1 MVATQAK
8 SACDAD
14 CKADQ
19 ELVTTMRKSNL
30 PIATDNH
37 VSGANS
43 IGQNL
48 TIRHLAGE
56 ECDQTVRNSRGHVQS
71 RLPDSTATAV
81 PRIRDSMT
89 LQQCGQSSDAM
100 DSKSPVGGFD
110 LSMIASIPSLL
121 LSLLSWLLGC
131 LFGEGRL
138 SFTWARPF
146 IPERRGERPETVPDR
161 RYARFAV
168 FLAVPIGQGGRT
180 GIYPAPSFLAGHVTV
195 KQSLS
200 LIGTTILMMLFAATP
215 VFTSEKGVHPPAK
228 AEIIFKGAGQPS
240 TLQLQIPEDLQNKL
254 DKIRFTLMGSGGGF
268 RCSTDKNIH
277 FIRREVIAGSELNSV
292 INRNK
297 SFEFGAKKQSTIKLD
312 VTLCA
317 TAVGKTFEVFWD
329 GTRGQYKGFDANQ
342 PNCYSRIQCS
352 TIVTVIGNQPK
363 VSIQGQSPITEGAN
377 ATFTLTAEPKPS
389 AAITV
394 NVAVV
399 DSGSFADSGQA
410 GSRTVTIGTD
420 GTATLSVA
428 TDDDSID
435 EPDGTLTATVQDGTG
450 YAPSGTAATATIAV
464 NDNDDPPPPETPIIS
479 IAGGAAITE
488 GAKATFTLTAEPKPS
503 AAITVN
509 VAVVDSGSFA
519 DSGQAGSR
527 TVTIGTD
534 GTATLSV
541 ATDDDSIDEPDGT
554 LTATVQDGTGYA
566 PSGTAATATIAV
578 NDNDDPPPPETP
590 IISIAGGAAITEGAN
605 ATFTL
610 TAEPKPS
617 AAITVNVAVVDSGSF
632 ADSGQAGSRT
642 VTIGTNGTATLSVAT
657 DDDSIDEPDGTLT
670 ATVQD
675 GTGYAPSGTAATA
688 TIAVNDNDDS
698 DSNQPGT
705 RSDSG
710 RPTISITDA
719 VGMEG
724 QDLEFRVALDATTIG
739 SVTVEWTTEP
749 GTATADVDYM
759 QTSGTLTFQPGEIT
773 KTISVAT
780 IDDDHHDDGE
790 IFKVIL
796 SNPTGASISDGEATG
811 TIENADLVP
820 GNWIARFGQ
829 VVGELVV
836 RAVQV
841 RMQMPKSTGI
851 SGEIGG
857 YALRSNADPEI
868 KDESSTS
875 VTPRNDTSVLKTG
888 YSKRHPHAFGD
899 PEVIPVYVPLDMS
912 MMATRETADG
922 EGLISIWGQGSWS
935 GFKDDEVIDGEATN
949 FLLGIDHRKGRWLT
963 GLAIGRSSGEG
974 GWTGTDD
981 RMGTISMTL
990 SGFYPYLG
998 YSLSDRASIWGVAG
1012 YGSGDLK
1019 LTTPDD
1025 ETFET
1030 DAKLTMAAAGLR
1042 ATIIEGET
1050 DKSPTISVLADGMT
1064 TRTESDAVPGLSA
1077 TDGKRTRLRLGL
1089 ESSWNFTSDNGMIT
1103 PRTEISLR
1111 HDGGDGEDGMGIEL
1125 GVGVA
1130 YQSHDNALTFDF
1142 SGRSVAINSN
1152 SDFREWSVST
1162 SLMYDPRPNTDRG
1175 LTVALNQSTGTGLA
1189 GDVDSLMDTAAAEDF
1204 VQQQD
1209 PMKSGSLQAEAAYGV
1224 PAFGGR
1230 MTSAPLVGY
1239 SLSDDVQETK
1249 IGWRLTPER
1258 PKWGSFELA
1267 TEVTR
1272 SDPANDDDSEYAL
1285 GVQSVMQ
1292 W

>member
-1 MVATQAK
+1 MKQA
-8 SACDAD
+8 
-14 CKADQ
+14 
-19 ELVTTMRKSNL
+19 
-30 PIATDNH
+30 
-37 VSGANS
+37 
-43 IGQNL
+43 
-48 TIRHLAGE
+48 
-56 ECDQTVRNSRGHVQS
+56 
-71 RLPDSTATAV
+71 
-81 PRIRDSMT
+81 
-89 LQQCGQSSDAM
+89 
-100 DSKSPVGGFD
+100 
-110 LSMIASIPSLL
+110 
-121 LSLLSWLLGC
+121 
-131 LFGEGRL
+131 
-138 SFTWARPF
+138 
-146 IPERRGERPETVPDR
+146 
-161 RYARFAV
+161 
-168 FLAVPIGQGGRT
+168 
-180 GIYPAPSFLAGHVTV
+180 
-195 KQSLS
+195 LS

-215 VFTSEKGVHPPAK
+215 VFASEEGARPPAH

-240 TLQLQIPEDLQNKL
+240 TLQLQIPKDLQGNL
-254 DKIRFTLMGSGGGF
+254 DKIRFILMGSGGGF

-277 FIRREVIAGSELNSV
+277 FIRREVIAGSEVGSV

-297 SFEFGAKKQSTIKLD
+297 RFEFGTESQSTIKLD

-329 GTRGQYKGFDANQ
+329 GTRGQYQGFDASQ

-352 TIVTVIGNQPK
+352 TIVTVTDNKPK
-363 VSIQGQSPITEGAN
+363 ASTEDQSPVISIAGGAAITEGAS

-394 NVAVV
+394 KVKVV
-399 DSGSFADSGQA
+399 DSGSFASSGQV

-420 GTATLSVA
+420 GTATLRVA
-428 TDDDSID
+428 TDDDSTD

-450 YAPSGTAATATIAV
+450 YAPSTTAATATIAV
-464 NDNDDPPPPETPIIS
+464 NDNDDPPPP
-479 IAGGAAITE
+479 G
-488 GAKATFTLTAEPKPS
+488 
-503 AAITVN
+503 
-509 VAVVDSGSFA
+509 
-519 DSGQAGSR
+519 
-527 TVTIGTD
+527 
-534 GTATLSV
+534 
-541 ATDDDSIDEPDGT
+541 
-554 LTATVQDGTGYA
+554 
-566 PSGTAATATIAV
+566 
-578 NDNDDPPPPETP
+578 TP

-617 AAITVNVAVVDSGSF
+617 AAITVKVKVVDSGSF
-632 ADSGQAGSRT
+632 ASSGQVGSRT
-642 VTIGTNGTATLSVAT
+642 VTIGTDGTATLRVAT
-657 DDDSIDEPDGTLT
+657 DDDSTDEPDGTLT

-675 GTGYAPSGTAATA
+675 GTGYAPSTTAATA
-688 TIAVNDNDDS
+688 TIAVNDNDDPPPPGTPVIS
-698 DSNQPGT
+698 IAGGAAITEGASATFTLTAEPKPSAAITVNVKVVDSGSFASSGQVGSRTVTIGTDGTATLRVATDDDSTDEPDGTLTATVQDGTGYAPSTTAATATIAVNDNDNSESNQPGT
-705 RSDSG
+705 GSDSG

-724 QDLEFRVALDATTIG
+724 QDLEFRVALDATTPG
-739 SVTVEWTTEP
+739 LVTVEWTTEP

-759 QTSGTLTFQPGEIT
+759 ETSGTLTFQPGEIT

-820 GNWIARFGQ
+820 VNWIARFGQ
-829 VVGELVV
+829 VVGEMVV

-841 RMQMPKSTGI
+841 RMQMPKSKGI
-851 SGEIGG
+851 TGEIGG

-875 VTPRNDTSVLKTG
+875 ITPRNDTSVLKTG

-899 PEVIPVYVPLDMS
+899 PEVVPVYVPLDMS

-935 GFKDDEVIDGEATN
+935 GFKDDDVIDGEVTN

-1030 DAKLTMAAAGLR
+1030 DATLTMAAAGLR

-1089 ESSWNFTSDNGMIT
+1089 ESSWNFTSDNAMIT

-1175 LTVALNQSTGTGLA
+1175 LAVALNQSTGTGLA
-1189 GDVDSLMDTAAAEDF
+1189 GDVDSLMNTAAAEDF

>member
-1 MVATQAK
+1 MRKWNLSVATDSCVFGA
-8 SACDAD
+8 
-14 CKADQ
+14 
-19 ELVTTMRKSNL
+19 SN
-30 PIATDNH
+30 
-37 VSGANS
+37 

-48 TIRHLAGE
+48 TIRHLVGE
-56 ECDQTVRNSRGHVQS
+56 EYDQTVRHSSGCIRSG
-71 RLPDSTATAV
+71 LPETAATAV
-81 PRIRDSMT
+81 PRVRDSMT
-89 LQQCGQSSDAM
+89 LQQGD
-100 DSKSPVGGFD
+100 G
-110 LSMIASIPSLL
+110 
-121 LSLLSWLLGC
+121 
-131 LFGEGRL
+131 
-138 SFTWARPF
+138 
-146 IPERRGERPETVPDR
+146 
-161 RYARFAV
+161 
-168 FLAVPIGQGGRT
+168 T
-180 GIYPAPSFLAGHVTV
+180 GIYPVSPPPPSLFLMGLVTV
-195 KQSLS
+195 KRALS
-200 LIGTTILMMLFAATP
+200 LTGATILMMLFAATP
-215 VFTSEKGVHPPAK
+215 VFASGGVRPPAK
-228 AEIIFKGAGQPS
+228 ATINFEGAGQPS
-240 TLQLQIPEDLQNKL
+240 TLKL
-254 DKIRFTLMGSGGGF
+254 DIPQGLGKDDLKKITFILSGSGGGF
-268 RCSTDKNIH
+268 SCNRNNVH
-277 FIRREVIAGSELNSV
+277 FITKEVVSKYDEDEHGDPIKNRVSNRYKRFKYQAGDK
-292 INRNK
+292 I
-297 SFEFGAKKQSTIKLD
+297 EFD

-317 TAVGKTFEVFWD
+317 TAVGKMFRVHWRSDSAIGLFE
-329 GTRGQYKGFDANQ
+329 GFDASR
-342 PNCYSRIQCS
+342 PNCYTDAQCY
-352 TIVTVIGNQPK
+352 TDVTVTDNKPK
-363 VSIQGQSPITEGAN
+363 VSTKETEDQSPVISITGSAAITEGDT
-377 ATFTLTAEPKPS
+377 ATFTLTAAPKPTTD
-389 AAITV
+389 ITV
-394 NVAVV
+394 TV
-399 DSGSFADSGQA
+399 DVADSGGFA
-410 GSRTVTIGTD
+410 GSDQIDRRTVIIGID
-420 GTATLSVA
+420 GTATLSVT
-428 TDDDSID
+428 TDDDSTD
-435 EPDGTLTATVQDGTG
+435 EPDGTLTATVQAGTD
-450 YAPSGTAATATIAV
+450 YAPSDTAATATITV
-464 NDNDDPPPPETPIIS
+464 SDND
-479 IAGGAAITE
+479 
-488 GAKATFTLTAEPKPS
+488 
-503 AAITVN
+503 V
-509 VAVVDSGSFA
+509 
-519 DSGQAGSR
+519 
-527 TVTIGTD
+527 
-534 GTATLSV
+534 
-541 ATDDDSIDEPDGT
+541 
-554 LTATVQDGTGYA
+554 
-566 PSGTAATATIAV
+566 
-578 NDNDDPPPPETP
+578 
-590 IISIAGGAAITEGAN
+590 
-605 ATFTL
+605 
-610 TAEPKPS
+610 
-617 AAITVNVAVVDSGSF
+617 
-632 ADSGQAGSRT
+632 
-642 VTIGTNGTATLSVAT
+642 
-657 DDDSIDEPDGTLT
+657 
-670 ATVQD
+670 
-675 GTGYAPSGTAATA
+675 
-688 TIAVNDNDDS
+688 S
-698 DSNQPGT
+698 DSNQPET

-710 RPTISITDA
+710 RPAISITDA

-724 QDLEFRVALDATTIG
+724 QDLEFPVALDAATRD
-739 SVTVEWTTEP
+739 SVTVEWATEP

-759 QTSGTLTFQPGEIT
+759 ETSGTLTFQPGETT

-851 SGEIGG
+851 TGEIGG

-899 PEVIPVYVPLDMS
+899 PEVVPVYVPLDMS
-912 MMATRETADG
+912 MIATRETADG

-935 GFKDDEVIDGEATN
+935 GFKDDDVIDGQATN

-1025 ETFET
+1025 ETFKT
-1030 DAKLTMAAAGLR
+1030 DATLTMAAAGLR
-1042 ATIIEGET
+1042 AIIIEGET

-1064 TRTESDAVPGLSA
+1064 TRTESDAVPGLGA

-1125 GVGVA
+1125 GVGVG

-1175 LTVALNQSTGTGLA
+1175 LAVSLNQSTGTGLA
-1189 GDVDSLMDTAAAEDF
+1189 GDVDSLMNTAAAEDF

-1230 MTSAPLVGY
+1230 MTGAPLVGY
-1239 SLSDDVQETK
+1239 SLSDDVRETK

>member
-1 MVATQAK
+1 MHFITKEVVSKYDEDEHGDPIKNRVSNRYKRFKYQA
-8 SACDAD
+8 
-14 CKADQ
+14 
-19 ELVTTMRKSNL
+19 
-30 PIATDNH
+30 
-37 VSGANS
+37 G
-43 IGQNL
+43 
-48 TIRHLAGE
+48 
-56 ECDQTVRNSRGHVQS
+56 
-71 RLPDSTATAV
+71 
-81 PRIRDSMT
+81 
-89 LQQCGQSSDAM
+89 
-100 DSKSPVGGFD
+100 
-110 LSMIASIPSLL
+110 
-121 LSLLSWLLGC
+121 
-131 LFGEGRL
+131 
-138 SFTWARPF
+138 
-146 IPERRGERPETVPDR
+146 
-161 RYARFAV
+161 
-168 FLAVPIGQGGRT
+168 
-180 GIYPAPSFLAGHVTV
+180 
-195 KQSLS
+195 
-200 LIGTTILMMLFAATP
+200 
-215 VFTSEKGVHPPAK
+215 
-228 AEIIFKGAGQPS
+228 
-240 TLQLQIPEDLQNKL
+240 
-254 DKIRFTLMGSGGGF
+254 DKI
-268 RCSTDKNIH
+268 
-277 FIRREVIAGSELNSV
+277 
-292 INRNK
+292 
-297 SFEFGAKKQSTIKLD
+297 EFD

-317 TAVGKTFEVFWD
+317 TAVGKMFRVHWRSDSAIGLFE
-329 GTRGQYKGFDANQ
+329 GFDASR
-342 PNCYSRIQCS
+342 PNCYTDAQCY
-352 TIVTVIGNQPK
+352 TDVTVTDNKPK
-363 VSIQGQSPITEGAN
+363 VSTKETEDQSPVISITGSAAITEGDT
-377 ATFTLTAEPKPS
+377 ATFTLTAAPKPTTD
-389 AAITV
+389 ITV
-394 NVAVV
+394 TV
-399 DSGSFADSGQA
+399 DVADSGGFA
-410 GSRTVTIGTD
+410 GSDQIDRRTVIIGID
-420 GTATLSVA
+420 GTATLSVT
-428 TDDDSID
+428 TDDDSTD
-435 EPDGTLTATVQDGTG
+435 EPDGTLTATVQAGTD
-450 YAPSGTAATATIAV
+450 YAPSDTAAMATIAV
-464 NDNDDPPPPETPIIS
+464 NDNDDPPPGTPVIS
-479 IAGGAAITE
+479 ITGGGAITE
-488 GAKATFTLTAEPKPS
+488 GANAEFTLTATPAPS
-503 AAITVN
+503 SAITVN
-509 VAVVDSGSFA
+509 VDVVDSGSFA
-519 DSGQAGSR
+519 GRDQAGSR
-527 TVTIGTD
+527 TVTIGTS
-534 GTATLSV
+534 GTTTLSV
-541 ATDDDSIDEPDGT
+541 TTDDDNTDEPDGN
-554 LTATVQDGTGYA
+554 LTATVQAGTDYA
-566 PSGTAATATIAV
+566 PSDTAAMATIAV
-578 NDNDDPPPPETP
+578 NDNDDPPPGTP
-590 IISIAGGAAITEGAN
+590 VISITGGGAITEGAN
-605 ATFTL
+605 AEFTL
-610 TAEPKPS
+610 TATPAPS
-617 AAITVNVAVVDSGSF
+617 SAITVNVDVVDSGSF
-632 ADSGQAGSRT
+632 AGRDQAGSRT
-642 VTIGTNGTATLSVAT
+642 VTIGTSGTTTLSVTT
-657 DDDSIDEPDGTLT
+657 DDDNTDEPDGNLT
-670 ATVQD
+670 ATVQA
-675 GTGYAPSGTAATA
+675 GTDYAPSDTAATA
-688 TIAVNDNDDS
+688 TITVSDNDVS
-698 DSNQPGT
+698 DSNQPET

-710 RPTISITDA
+710 RPAISITDA

-724 QDLEFRVALDATTIG
+724 QDLEFPVALDAATRD
-739 SVTVEWTTEP
+739 SVTVEWATEP

-759 QTSGTLTFQPGEIT
+759 ETSGTLTFQPGETT

-851 SGEIGG
+851 TGEIGG

-899 PEVIPVYVPLDMS
+899 PEVVPVYVPLDMS
-912 MMATRETADG
+912 MIATRETADG

-935 GFKDDEVIDGEATN
+935 GFKDDDVIDGQATN

-1025 ETFET
+1025 ETFKT
-1030 DAKLTMAAAGLR
+1030 DATLTMAAAGLR
-1042 ATIIEGET
+1042 AIIIEGET

-1064 TRTESDAVPGLSA
+1064 TRTESDAVPGLGA

-1125 GVGVA
+1125 GVGVG

-1175 LTVALNQSTGTGLA
+1175 LAVSLNQSTGTGLA
-1189 GDVDSLMDTAAAEDF
+1189 GDVDSLMNTAAAEDF

-1230 MTSAPLVGY
+1230 MTGAPLVGY
-1239 SLSDDVQETK
+1239 SLSDDVRETK

>member
-1 MVATQAK
+1 MKQA
-8 SACDAD
+8 
-14 CKADQ
+14 
-19 ELVTTMRKSNL
+19 
-30 PIATDNH
+30 
-37 VSGANS
+37 
-43 IGQNL
+43 
-48 TIRHLAGE
+48 
-56 ECDQTVRNSRGHVQS
+56 
-71 RLPDSTATAV
+71 
-81 PRIRDSMT
+81 
-89 LQQCGQSSDAM
+89 
-100 DSKSPVGGFD
+100 
-110 LSMIASIPSLL
+110 
-121 LSLLSWLLGC
+121 
-131 LFGEGRL
+131 
-138 SFTWARPF
+138 
-146 IPERRGERPETVPDR
+146 
-161 RYARFAV
+161 
-168 FLAVPIGQGGRT
+168 
-180 GIYPAPSFLAGHVTV
+180 
-195 KQSLS
+195 LS

-215 VFTSEKGVHPPAK
+215 VFASEEGARPPAH

-240 TLQLQIPEDLQNKL
+240 TLQLQIPKDLQGNL
-254 DKIRFTLMGSGGGF
+254 DKIRFILMGSGGGF

-277 FIRREVIAGSELNSV
+277 FIRREVIAGSEVGSV

-297 SFEFGAKKQSTIKLD
+297 RFEFGTESQSTIKLD

-329 GTRGQYKGFDANQ
+329 GTRGQYQGFDASQ

-352 TIVTVIGNQPK
+352 TIVTVTDNKPK
-363 VSIQGQSPITEGAN
+363 ASTEDQSPVISIAGGAAITEGAS

-394 NVAVV
+394 KVKVV
-399 DSGSFADSGQA
+399 DSGSFASSGQV

-420 GTATLSVA
+420 GTATLRVA
-428 TDDDSID
+428 TDDDSTD

-450 YAPSGTAATATIAV
+450 YAPSTTAATATIAV
-464 NDNDDPPPPETPIIS
+464 NDNDDPPPP
-479 IAGGAAITE
+479 G
-488 GAKATFTLTAEPKPS
+488 
-503 AAITVN
+503 
-509 VAVVDSGSFA
+509 
-519 DSGQAGSR
+519 
-527 TVTIGTD
+527 
-534 GTATLSV
+534 
-541 ATDDDSIDEPDGT
+541 
-554 LTATVQDGTGYA
+554 
-566 PSGTAATATIAV
+566 
-578 NDNDDPPPPETP
+578 TP

-617 AAITVNVAVVDSGSF
+617 AAITVKVKVVDSGSF
-632 ADSGQAGSRT
+632 ASSGQVGSRT
-642 VTIGTNGTATLSVAT
+642 VTIGTDGTATLRVAT
-657 DDDSIDEPDGTLT
+657 DDDSTDEPDGTLT

-675 GTGYAPSGTAATA
+675 GTGYAPSTTAATA
-688 TIAVNDNDDS
+688 TIAVNDNDNS
-698 DSNQPGT
+698 ESNQPGT
-705 RSDSG
+705 GSDSG

-724 QDLEFRVALDATTIG
+724 QDLEFRVALDATTPG
-739 SVTVEWTTEP
+739 LVTVEWTTEP

-759 QTSGTLTFQPGEIT
+759 ETSGTLTFQPGEIT

-820 GNWIARFGQ
+820 VNWIARFGQ
-829 VVGELVV
+829 VVGEMVV

-841 RMQMPKSTGI
+841 RMQMPKSKGI
-851 SGEIGG
+851 TGEIGG

-875 VTPRNDTSVLKTG
+875 ITPRNDTSVLKTG

-899 PEVIPVYVPLDMS
+899 PEVVPVYVPLDMS

-935 GFKDDEVIDGEATN
+935 GFKDDDVIDGEVTN

-1030 DAKLTMAAAGLR
+1030 DATLTMAAAGLR

-1089 ESSWNFTSDNGMIT
+1089 ESSWNFTSDNAMIT

-1175 LTVALNQSTGTGLA
+1175 LAVALNQSTGTGLA
-1189 GDVDSLMDTAAAEDF
+1189 GDVDSLMNTAAAEDF

>member
-1 MVATQAK
+1 MKRA
-8 SACDAD
+8 
-14 CKADQ
+14 
-19 ELVTTMRKSNL
+19 
-30 PIATDNH
+30 
-37 VSGANS
+37 
-43 IGQNL
+43 
-48 TIRHLAGE
+48 
-56 ECDQTVRNSRGHVQS
+56 
-71 RLPDSTATAV
+71 
-81 PRIRDSMT
+81 
-89 LQQCGQSSDAM
+89 
-100 DSKSPVGGFD
+100 
-110 LSMIASIPSLL
+110 
-121 LSLLSWLLGC
+121 LSL
-131 LFGEGRL
+131 
-138 SFTWARPF
+138 
-146 IPERRGERPETVPDR
+146 
-161 RYARFAV
+161 
-168 FLAVPIGQGGRT
+168 T
-180 GIYPAPSFLAGHVTV
+180 GA
-195 KQSLS
+195 
-200 LIGTTILMMLFAATP
+200 TILMMLFAATP
-215 VFTSEKGVHPPAK
+215 VFASGGVRPPAK
-228 AEIIFKGAGQPS
+228 ATINFEGAGQPS
-240 TLQLQIPEDLQNKL
+240 TLKL
-254 DKIRFTLMGSGGGF
+254 DIPQGLGKDDLKKITFILSGSGGGF
-268 RCSTDKNIH
+268 SCNRNNVH
-277 FIRREVIAGSELNSV
+277 FITKEVVSKYDEDEHGDPIKNRVSNRYKRFKYQAGDK
-292 INRNK
+292 I
-297 SFEFGAKKQSTIKLD
+297 EFD

-317 TAVGKTFEVFWD
+317 TAVGKMFRVHWRSDSAIGLFE
-329 GTRGQYKGFDANQ
+329 GFDASR
-342 PNCYSRIQCS
+342 PNCYTDAQCY
-352 TIVTVIGNQPK
+352 TDVTVTDNKPK
-363 VSIQGQSPITEGAN
+363 VSTKETEDQSPVISITGSAAITEGDT
-377 ATFTLTAEPKPS
+377 ATFTLTAAPKPTTD
-389 AAITV
+389 ITV
-394 NVAVV
+394 TV
-399 DSGSFADSGQA
+399 DVADSGGFA
-410 GSRTVTIGTD
+410 GSDQIDRRTVIIGID
-420 GTATLSVA
+420 GTATLSVT
-428 TDDDSID
+428 TDDDSTD
-435 EPDGTLTATVQDGTG
+435 EPDGTLTATVQAGTD
-450 YAPSGTAATATIAV
+450 YAPSDTAATATITV
-464 NDNDDPPPPETPIIS
+464 SDND
-479 IAGGAAITE
+479 
-488 GAKATFTLTAEPKPS
+488 
-503 AAITVN
+503 V
-509 VAVVDSGSFA
+509 
-519 DSGQAGSR
+519 
-527 TVTIGTD
+527 
-534 GTATLSV
+534 
-541 ATDDDSIDEPDGT
+541 
-554 LTATVQDGTGYA
+554 
-566 PSGTAATATIAV
+566 
-578 NDNDDPPPPETP
+578 
-590 IISIAGGAAITEGAN
+590 
-605 ATFTL
+605 
-610 TAEPKPS
+610 
-617 AAITVNVAVVDSGSF
+617 
-632 ADSGQAGSRT
+632 
-642 VTIGTNGTATLSVAT
+642 
-657 DDDSIDEPDGTLT
+657 
-670 ATVQD
+670 
-675 GTGYAPSGTAATA
+675 
-688 TIAVNDNDDS
+688 S
-698 DSNQPGT
+698 DSNQPET

-710 RPTISITDA
+710 RPAISITDA

-724 QDLEFRVALDATTIG
+724 QDLEFPVALDAATRD
-739 SVTVEWTTEP
+739 SVTVEWATEP

-759 QTSGTLTFQPGEIT
+759 ETSGTLTFQPGETT

-851 SGEIGG
+851 TGEIGG

-899 PEVIPVYVPLDMS
+899 PEVVPVYVPLDMS
-912 MMATRETADG
+912 MIATRETADG

-935 GFKDDEVIDGEATN
+935 GFKDDDVIDGQATN

-1025 ETFET
+1025 ETFKT
-1030 DAKLTMAAAGLR
+1030 DATLTMAAAGLR
-1042 ATIIEGET
+1042 AIIIEGET

-1064 TRTESDAVPGLSA
+1064 TRTESDAVPGLGA

-1125 GVGVA
+1125 GVGVG

-1175 LTVALNQSTGTGLA
+1175 LAVSLNQSTGTGLA
-1189 GDVDSLMDTAAAEDF
+1189 GDVDSLMNTAAAEDF

-1230 MTSAPLVGY
+1230 MTGAPLVGY
-1239 SLSDDVQETK
+1239 SLSDDVRETK